1 MDGNAPES
9 GSGMN
14 NDWAPQPRRSRLRLI
29 VACSLLAFLLGLGA
43 MAWLMNNW
51 ERMPFRGAVDPTLL
65 TSAENVSG
73 TDSNAA
79 SPTDSTTPAAQRIA
93 STPEQMEDR
102 VLTLEQRI
110 TRVSL
115 AAAAASGHA
124 NRAEA
129 MLVAFAARRALDAG
143 QPLGYVEGQLRL
155 LFGDAQPKAV
165 ATIVNAA
172 AEPVTLNTLRQGLEV
187 VRNAAERGDP
197 NEGWWSAAMRE
208 LRGLA
213 VIRHAGEPSPE
224 LRARISRARL
234 NVEAGQVEAAIDEI
248 SALTE
253 QPETVQW
260 LEQARRY
267 KEARRA
273 LDVIEAAA
281 ILEPRAAPIVAPAAT
296 PAAPAAPEQPATR

>member
-1 MDGNAPES
+1 MDGNAPEG

-14 NDWAPQPRRSRLRLI
+14 NDWAPQPRPSRLRLI
-29 VACSLLAFLLGLGA
+29 IACSLLAFLLGLGA
-43 MAWLMNNW
+43 MAWVMTNW
-51 ERMPFRGAVDPTLL
+51 DRIPFGAATDPALL
-65 TSAENVSG
+65 SGAENASG
-73 TDSNAA
+73 MDSNGANV
-79 SPTDSTTPAAQRIA
+79 TDATAPATQRIA

-172 AEPVTLNTLRQGLEV
+172 SEPVTLNTLRQGLEV

-197 NEGWWSAAMRE
+197 KEGWWSAAMRE

-213 VIRHAGEPSPE
+213 VIRQAGEPSPE

-234 NVEAGQVEAAIDEI
+234 NVEAGQVESAIEEI

-296 PAAPAAPEQPATR
+296 PAVPAPDEQPAAR